1 MGALQL
7 VSTESVRPWE
17 RTVLFKDTLQTLLG
31 QLEIQTFP
39 HTPFTAEFR
48 FAKLDDASLCWLR
61 ADGHRVERSGGGHSE
76 GRLHV
81 SFQIKQ
87 TVCFS
92 HERGTLVLPPGQWT
106 LTDTGK
112 PGTVFAPEGTETLVL
127 LLPREKL
134 LSKCYNVD
142 KLIMRPFSGT
152 AGVGKLASQFG
163 NSVFTELPRLDA
175 GSVPDMIDTFC
186 HLIRLTMMEFS
197 GEETAVSSCEI
208 LNERIRS
215 YIQAHL
221 RDPELSLEHIARA
234 FKCTKRYLHKVFE
247 AEGTSIWEY
256 IWQLR
261 LERCREELLN
271 PDCQHK
277 SITDIAFSWGFSSSA
292 HFSTAFRQRFG
303 AAPRSYRNEEGQ
315 RELPEAR
322 PGMIAADI
330 PA

>member
-7 VSTESVRPWE
+7 VSTESVQPSE
-17 RTVLFKDTLQTLLG
+17 RTVLFKDTLQNLLG
-31 QLEIQTFP
+31 RLEIQTLP
-39 HTPFTAEFR
+39 RTPFMAEFR
-48 FAKLDDASLCWLR
+48 FVKLGDASLCWLR
-61 ADGHRVERSGGGHSE
+61 ADGHRVERIGGMHSE
-76 GRLHV
+76 GRLHI

-92 HERGTLVLPPGQWT
+92 SERSTLVLPPGQWT
-106 LTDTGK
+106 LSDTGK

-127 LLPREKL
+127 LLPREKV
-134 LSKCYNVD
+134 LSKYYNVD
-142 KLIMRPFSGT
+142 NLLMRPFSGT

-163 NSVFTELPRLDA
+163 SSVFTELPKLDA
-175 GSVPDMIDTFC
+175 DSVPDMIDTLC
-186 HLIRLTMMEFS
+186 HLIRLTMKES
-197 GEETAVSSCEI
+197 AGEEAAPSSCEI
-208 LNERIRS
+208 LRERIRS
-215 YIQAHL
+215 YIKAHL
-221 RDPELSLEHIARA
+221 RDPELSLERIACA

-261 LERCREELLN
+261 LGQCREELLN

-303 AAPRSYRNEEGQ
+303 APPRSYRKGEGQ
-315 RELPEAR
+315 RELPQAR

>member
-7 VSTESVRPWE
+7 VSTESVRPSE
-17 RTVLFKDTLQTLLG
+17 RIVLFKDTLRTFLG
-31 QLEIQTFP
+31 HLEIQTLP
-39 HTPFTAEFR
+39 QASFTAEFR
-48 FAKLDDASLCWLR
+48 FAKLDGASLCWWR
-61 ADGHRVERSGGGHSE
+61 ADGHRVERIGGRHGE
-76 GRLHV
+76 GLLHI

-87 TVCFS
+87 TVRFS
-92 HERGTLVLPPGQWT
+92 YERGTLVLPPGQWI
-106 LTDTGK
+106 LNDSGK
-112 PGTVFAPEGTETLVL
+112 PGTVLAPEGTETLVL
-127 LLPREKL
+127 LLPREKM
-134 LSKCYNVD
+134 LSKRYNID
-142 KLIMRPFSGT
+142 KLLMRPFSGT
-152 AGVGKLASQFG
+152 TGVGKLALQFG
-163 NSVFTELPRLDA
+163 NSVFTELPQLDA
-175 GSVPDMIDTFC
+175 GSVPDLIDTLC
-186 HLIRLTMMEFS
+186 HLIRLTMKESS
-197 GEETAVSSCEI
+197 GEESAVSPCEI

-215 YIQAHL
+215 YILLHL
-221 RDPELSLEHIARA
+221 RDPDLSLERIARA

-277 SITDIAFSWGFSSSA
+277 SITEIAFSWGFSSSA

-303 AAPRSYRNEEGQ
+303 AAPRCYRNEEGQ
-315 RELPEAR
+315 RELPEPR